1 MEPTLNISGHT
12 KMICLIGS
20 PVEHSMSPAMHNAAF
35 AKLGVD
41 YCYLAFD
48 VQPEQLETAI
58 KGLRELGFAGAN
70 VTMPCKTHVLQYLDE
85 LTPAAELMGA
95 VNTIEVKGDKLIG
108 HNTDGAGFM
117 RNLDNHGVDYKG
129 KKITINGAGGAGSAI
144 FTQAAL
150 DGVSAIDVFNIKD
163 EFFDS
168 TAERVK
174 TLSEKTGVPVTLYD
188 LADREQLAK
197 SVSESAVFIN
207 ATRVGMPPLE
217 DECTLDEDMHHDG
230 LAVADTVY
238 EPRET
243 KLIKM
248 AKAHGLITCPGVGM
262 LLCQAALGEEILTG
276 QAMPIDYIEE
286 KFYK

>member
-12 KMICLIGS
+12 KMVCLIGS

-129 KKITINGAGGAGSAI
+129 KKIAINGAGGAGSAI

-150 DGVSAIDVFNIKD
+150 DGVAAIDVFNIKD
-163 EFFDS
+163 DFFDS

-174 TLSEKTGVPVTLYD
+174 VLSEKTGVPVTLYD
-188 LADREQLAK
+188 LADREQLRK

-217 DECTLDEDMHHDG
+217 DECTLDEDMLHDG

-262 LLCQAALGEEILTG
+262 LLCQAALGEEIWTG

>member
-12 KMICLIGS
+12 KMVCLIGS

-117 RNLDNHGVDYKG
+117 RNLDNHGVVYKG

-168 TAERVK
+168 TTERVRV
-174 TLSEKTGVPVTLYD
+174 LSEKTGVPVTLHD
-188 LADREQLAK
+188 LADRDQLAK

-217 DECTLDEDMHHDG
+217 DQCTLDEDMLHDG

-248 AKAHGLITCPGVGM
+248 AKSHGLTACPGVGM
-262 LLCQAALGEEILTG
+262 LLCQAALGEEIWTG